1 MSEAL
6 CTSHALEEEARIE
19 ETREIFEFVPAAVRA
34 DLETALEG
42 MIGEIRGL
50 GTKSC
55 LRQALVESDLRLSID
70 GWTFR
75 IRTRE
80 RSMQVVAATPK

>member
-6 CTSHALEEEARIE
+6 CHGRALEEAADVEQAA
-19 ETREIFEFVPAAVRA
+19 EIREFVPAAVRA
-34 DLETALEG
+34 ALDKAIAGLVE
-42 MIGEIRGL
+42 EIRGL
-50 GTKSC
+50 GTESC
-55 LRQALVESDLRLSID
+55 LRQALEESDLRLSIE

-80 RSMQVVAATPK
+80 RGLQIVAATPK